1 MNLQTLEEAQVL
13 ETQIFNA
20 PVPVQTESYTPVSH
34 ANIVNAIQEEADK
47 RGMVIRNKQ
56 YWTNR
61 KDQQITGKFNIVV
74 PGDDEMGMMVAFRN
88 SYDRTMSLGFAA
100 GGNVWICTN
109 GMVSGDITL
118 VRRHTGSIV
127 SEITEKINVSMDQ
140 LEDQFSQL
148 VIAKEKMKQVEVS
161 KTLMAEMAGRMFIQ
175 DELINSTQ
183 LNIVKQEILTSE
195 NFGEENL
202 WSMYNHVTE
211 AYKKSSAYSYI
222 DNHRELHQH
231 FAEQYELV

>member
-1 MNLQTLEEAQVL
+1 MNLQTPEEAQVL

>member
-1 MNLQTLEEAQVL
+1 MILQSIEEAKII
-13 ETQIFNA
+13 EEKIFKA
-20 PVPVQTESYTPVSH
+20 VVPSQTKSYTPVSH
-34 ANIVNAIQEEADK
+34 QNIVDAVQEEADK
-47 RGMVIRNKQ
+47 RGFEIKDKQ

-61 KDQQITGKFNIVV
+61 DDQQVTGKFNIIV
-74 PGDDEMGMMVAFRN
+74 PGDNEMGMMVAFRN

-127 SEITEKINVSMDQ
+127 SEITEKINISMDQ
-140 LEDQFSQL
+140 LENQFSTL
-148 VIAKEKMKQVEVS
+148 VIAKEKMKQIEVS
-161 KTLMAEMAGRMFIQ
+161 KTAMAELAGKMFIQ
-175 DELINSTQ
+175 EELINSTQ

-211 AYKKSSAYSYI
+211 SYKKSSAYSFI
-222 DNHRELHQH
+222 ENHRELHQH
-231 FAEQYELV
+231 FAENFELV

>member
-1 MNLQTLEEAQVL
+1 MILQTIEDAKILEE
-13 ETQIFNA
+13 QIFKA
-20 PVPVQTESYTPVSH
+20 PVPPQTDSYTPVSH
-34 ANIVNAIQEEADK
+34 ANIVNAVQEEADK
-47 RGMVIRNKQ
+47 RGLKIKDKQ

-61 KDQQITGKFNIVV
+61 QDQQVTGKFNIIV

-118 VRRHTGSIV
+118 VRRHTGTIV
-127 SEITEKINVSMDQ
+127 QEITEKINVSMDQ
-140 LEDQFSQL
+140 LEDQFATL
-148 VIAKEKMKQVEVS
+148 VTAKEKMKQIEVS
-161 KTLMAEMAGRMFIQ
+161 KTTMAELAGKMFIQ
-175 DELINSTQ
+175 EELINSTQ

-231 FAEQYELV
+231 FAEKFELV